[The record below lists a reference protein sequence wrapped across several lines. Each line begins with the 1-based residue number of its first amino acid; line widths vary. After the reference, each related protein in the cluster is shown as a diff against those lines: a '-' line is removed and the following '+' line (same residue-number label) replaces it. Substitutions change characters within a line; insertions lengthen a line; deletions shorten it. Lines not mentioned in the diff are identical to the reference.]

1 MSERDL
7 PREEWEEF
15 RLSLVRDDFLFR
27 LHRRVGL
34 IPAQGTGVVRRAVFW
49 MAVTWLPLAVWAA
62 INGRIIAGVVPEALL
77 QHLSVHARL
86 LIGIPAFHLA
96 EVLAGR
102 VLNATLPYM
111 ARSGVVPETSLPAFK
126 EVLHGIARLRDR
138 TLPWIVVVAVA
149 FASAAYVAQSS
160 GAEEMAW
167 ARDPDGGLGFG
178 TWWLLVG
185 RIVFIVL
192 LTGWLWR
199 LVLLFLLFRRL
210 SALGLAL
217 APTHADR
224 AAGLGF
230 LERVPVMFSPVVAG
244 VSSVFAAHWG
254 HQVVYHGVHVAELRN
269 LMVALALILV
279 LLFLAPNLA
288 FGSLLRRTKR
298 AALYQYGTLVRR
310 QGRLVHE
317 RWVEGKPVE
326 DDGLLSAP
334 ELGPI
339 ADLNTAYDAVARM
352 RTVPIGLP
360 SVGAVLVPALIPMLP
375 VLAVEVPIKEL
386 LKGLAKAL
394 M

>member
-1 MSERDL
+1 
-7 PREEWEEF
+7 
-15 RLSLVRDDFLFR
+15 
-27 LHRRVGL
+27 
-34 IPAQGTGVVRRAVFW
+34 
-49 MAVTWLPLAVWAA
+49 
-62 INGRIIAGVVPEALL
+62 
-77 QHLSVHARL
+77 
-86 LIGIPAFHLA
+86 
-96 EVLAGR
+96 
-102 VLNATLPYM
+102 
-111 ARSGVVPETSLPAFK
+111 
-126 EVLHGIARLRDR
+126 
-138 TLPWIVVVAVA
+138 
-149 FASAAYVAQSS
+149 
-160 GAEEMAW
+160 
-167 ARDPDGGLGFG
+167 
-178 TWWLLVG
+178 
-185 RIVFIVL
+185 
-192 LTGWLWR
+192 
-199 LVLLFLLFRRL
+199 
-210 SALGLAL
+210 
-217 APTHADR
+217 
-224 AAGLGF
+224 
-230 LERVPVMFSPVVAG
+230 
-244 VSSVFAAHWG
+244 
-254 HQVVYHGVHVAELRN
+254 
-269 LMVALALILV
+269 MVALALILV